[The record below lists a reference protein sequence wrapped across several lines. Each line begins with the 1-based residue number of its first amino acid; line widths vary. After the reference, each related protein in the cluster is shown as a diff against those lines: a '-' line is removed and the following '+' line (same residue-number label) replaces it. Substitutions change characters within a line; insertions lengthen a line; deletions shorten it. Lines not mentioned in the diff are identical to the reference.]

1 MFGLKNTDFADYY
14 FYGISVFKNK
24 CKHNFFFVGLNNFSN
39 RKASVFLLLL
49 FLYRERKTVKNSL
62 LKIF

>member
-39 RKASVFLLLL
+39 RKAFKSFYC
-49 FLYRERKTVKNSL
+49 FYFCIGKEKQSKTLY
-62 LKIF
+62 

>member
-39 RKASVFLLLL
+39 RKA
-49 FLYRERKTVKNSL
+49 
-62 LKIF
+62 